1 MSLFRYAE
9 NISEDENHTEAQIQK
24 KRIRMKLNHSENDPV
39 FKGKTNLALEDLKEG
54 IDSENHEL
62 WVVKLPKNFRAERM
76 EGQEIEFPSKK
87 GLENASITPLDL
99 KNNGVVQN
107 ALVTKETFS
116 LPFVCPKKDKKT
128 PTGDLIKAVNE

>member
-1 MSLFRYAE
+1 MRDA
-9 NISEDENHTEAQIQK
+9 
-24 KRIRMKLNHSENDPV
+24 
-39 FKGKTNLALEDLKEG
+39 

-62 WVVKLPKNFRAERM
+62 WLVKLPKNFRAERM

-116 LPFVCPKKDKKT
+116 LPFVCPKKDKKLVKVRMEHGLKVEKAIQNCNE
-128 PTGDLIKAVNE
+128 TGIQDLEEEADTVSLQFKGKIRASYKNES